1 MTETTAPRP
10 AADVMDVK
18 VDLDGYVVTDDFFGA
33 PYIDVDDWRE
43 LQAPHRHVH
52 GGFEGTDT
60 RFTFYFPST
69 DTYAGRMYQPLEGA
83 NAGHEDSFGNE
94 HGNLLGGLPM
104 IVRLGGYMVESNM
117 GHIGDVFDPKAG
129 LDPTIYG
136 FRAAA
141 ETARFSKF
149 VAAQIYGEAPHHSY
163 VWGGSGGARRSPLCL
178 QYAPGVWDA
187 ALPFMGDAN
196 VAEHGDFRLLRT
208 QGGNFA
214 CMFNVQ
220 RLLGDKLLD
229 VVDAMAPGG
238 SGNPFDGL
246 DFHQREELSNLYRLG
261 YPRGDEWVIGQ
272 PSGTI
277 WLWCSMADRLTSDY
291 PAYFDSFWTKPGYIG
306 HDAPEQ
312 LSKDLVHRTTTITRV
327 LTARD
332 FQENPEFRAP
342 KYQRLRPSAVM
353 LAGTRGLDLPI
364 AIEVGDVD
372 GYQMGMGV
380 KLVSGKAAGRQLFTM
395 YFAGGVL
402 LCDGAGEASNER
414 FTDVAVGDEVE
425 LDNRAFLAWC
435 YSYRHHVLDFEEWQF
450 LRVDGQDVHIQ
461 HEIPTASPFMGVHYS
476 GQYEGKLM
484 WVHHTHD
491 ASLWPPQGIAY
502 RNAVLKAQGPEGLAD
517 NFRLRWTE
525 NAEHVSAEFV
535 PSAPGRKS
543 NTWLID
549 YRPVIE
555 QCLVDLADW
564 VENGV
569 EPAPTN
575 FTYNDGRI
583 TLPDT
588 AEERGGIQPVVRVS
602 ANGAIRAEVK
612 PGEQFSLEVHAEAPP
627 GSGTIVSVEWD
638 FDGSGSYP
646 YRQPE
651 VDGTTAEVTLATTHS
666 FDAPGTY
673 FVTALVHSRRDGD
686 VDATDRRIP
695 NLASARVVVTA

>member
-1 MTETTAPRP
+1 MSAMSDNGVDVPS
-10 AADVMDVK
+10 AAL
-18 VDLDGYVVTDDFFGA
+18 DLGGYVPTDDFFGA
-33 PYIDVDDWRE
+33 PYVDVDEWRE
-43 LQAPHRHVH
+43 APSPHRHVH

-60 RFTFYFPST
+60 RFTFYFPPA
-69 DTYAGRMYQPLEGA
+69 DGYRGRMYQPLEGA

-104 IVRLGGYMVESNM
+104 MVRLGGYMVESNM

-129 LDPTIYG
+129 EDPTIYG
-136 FRAAA
+136 FRAAG
-141 ETARFSKF
+141 ETGRFSKF
-149 VAAQIYGEAPHHSY
+149 IAAQVYGEPPHHSY

-187 ALPFMGDAN
+187 AMPFMGDAN
-196 VAEHGDFRLLRT
+196 VADHGDFSLLRT

-220 RLLGDKLLD
+220 RLLGDKLAD
-229 VVDAMAPGG
+229 VVDAMQPGG
-238 SGNPFDGL
+238 SGNPFEGL
-246 DFHQREELSNLYRLG
+246 DYFQREELANLYRLG

-277 WLWCSMADRLTSDY
+277 WLWCSMADRLRTDY
-291 PAYFDSFWTKPGYIG
+291 PDYFESFWTKPGYVG
-306 HDAPEQ
+306 HDSPEQ
-312 LSKDLVHRTTTITRV
+312 VSKDLVNTTATITRV

-332 FQENPEFRAP
+332 FMENPEFREP
-342 KYQRLRPSAVM
+342 QYQRLRPSAVM

-364 AIEVGDVD
+364 AIEVGGID
-372 GYQMGMGV
+372 GYKLGMGV
-380 KLVSGKAAGRQLFTM
+380 RLKTGAAAGRQLFTM

-414 FTDVAVGDEVE
+414 FTDVQVGDEVE
-425 LDNRAFLAWC
+425 LDNRSFLAWC

-502 RNAVLKAQGPEGLAD
+502 RNAVLKAQGPEGLAN

-525 NAEHVSAEFV
+525 NAEHVPAEFV
-535 PSAPGRKS
+535 PSSPGRKS

-555 QCLVDLADW
+555 QCLADLADW
-564 VENGV
+564 VEQGV
-569 EPAPTN
+569 EPASSN
-575 FTYNDGRI
+575 FSYADGLI
-583 TLPDT
+583 TLPAT
-588 AEERGGIQPVVRVS
+588 AAERGGIQPVLTVS
-602 ANGAIRAEVK
+602 ANGGARAEVK
-612 PGEQFSLEVHAEAPP
+612 VGEAVTLEVHAETPP
-627 GSGTIVSVEWD
+627 GAGTIVSAAWD
-638 FDGSGSYP
+638 FDGRGTYP
-646 YRQPE
+646 FVHTE
-651 VDGTTAEVTLATTHS
+651 VDGTTADVTLATTHA
-666 FDAPGTY
+666 FEAPGTY
-673 FVTALVHSRRDGD
+673 FVTALVHSHRDG
-686 VDATDRRIP
+686 AAGIPDRRIP
-695 NLASARVVVTA
+695 NLASARVVVS